1 MPEWE
6 AGVRALYKQM
16 AIIRVTPTWAK
27 IFDFETRLPSPVEEL
42 IRESAG

>member
-27 IFDFETRLPSPVEEL
+27 ILDFETRLPGPVEEL
-42 IRESAG
+42 IRENAG